1 MFYGRYG
8 REGKEFGVGQVSLG
22 GHGIRLSDTDNL
34 TALFAIRQEPVGRG
48 RAAGWN
54 SLFPLIHAYH
64 ETPPQEISPPA
75 FPTRPYYRATM
86 APPFFPG
93 E

>member
-1 MFYGRYG
+1 MAR
-8 REGKEFGVGQVSLG
+8 LAWG
-22 GHGIRLSDTDNL
+22 GHGIRLSDPDNL